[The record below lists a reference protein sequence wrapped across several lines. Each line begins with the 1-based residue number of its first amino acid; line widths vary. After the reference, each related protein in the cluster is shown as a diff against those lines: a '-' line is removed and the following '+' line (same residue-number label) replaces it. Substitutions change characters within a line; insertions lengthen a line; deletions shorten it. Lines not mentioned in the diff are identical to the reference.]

1 MEYRRVGASGLK
13 VSEIGLGSWLT
24 YGDSMQRKDAEAV
37 IDRAYELGV
46 NLFDTAD
53 CYGCAEEVVGPALKK
68 YRRSSYVLATKCF
81 FPQGPGVN
89 DRGLSRKHVIESCE
103 RSLRRLGVDYV
114 DILYCHQYDPETP
127 IEETMMAF
135 EDLIRQGKVLYMGVS
150 NWQALHITKACRV
163 ADRYLLHKI
172 ICNQPPYNMFDRF
185 IEKDIIPT
193 SAENGIGQICFSPL
207 AQGMLTGKYTSPDQI
222 PAGSRAAQE
231 RLNGG
236 ITRMFTPERFAV
248 IEGLRRI
255 ADGLGIPM
263 AQLALAWVLRQ
274 PNVSSALVGATCPEQ
289 IEMNV
294 RASGYKLSLDT
305 VAAIEQ
311 VLKH

>member
-1 MEYRRVGASGLK
+1 MEYRRVGNSGLK

-24 YGDSMQRKDAEAV
+24 YGNSVQKDEAVAV

-53 CYGCAEEVVGPALKK
+53 CYGDAEEVVGPALKR

-81 FPQGPGVN
+81 FPQGQGVN
-89 DRGLSRKHVIESCE
+89 ERGLSRKHIIESCE
-103 RSLRRLGVDYV
+103 RSLRRLGLDYV
-114 DILYCHQYDPETP
+114 DIFYCHQYDPETP

-185 IEKDIIPT
+185 IEKDIMAT

-207 AQGMLTGKYTSPDQI
+207 AQGMLTGKYTSPDDI
-222 PAGSRAAQE
+222 PEGSRASQE
-231 RLNGG
+231 RFNGG
-236 ITRMFTPERFAV
+236 ITRMFTPDRFEKINA
-248 IEGLRRI
+248 IRRI

-274 PNVSSALVGATCPEQ
+274 PNVSSALVGATSPSQ

-294 RASGYKLSLDT
+294 LASGYKLSLDT

-311 VLKH
+311 ALKH